1 MAFSDNEKN
10 LLLAVKGVG
19 HKVIERLEQQ
29 GIDSL
34 EELAKANA
42 SDITKYV
49 AALLGSSCWKNSPQ
63 ALAAIYG
70 AIDMAKGYVRANKS

>member
-42 SDITKYV
+42 SDITKHV